1 MVVYFGFLV
10 FGLIVNVVLRG
21 RHLLLVTPLLVLSL
35 VKVVLEALQ
44 PLFILVQIEP
54 LLIKVYQSDQTS
66 S

>member
-44 PLFILVQIEP
+44 PLLILVQIEP